1 MMYEEDA
8 ISLGDDEPIAH
19 EPSADD
25 EIDAMVL
32 DRYNTTSMAM
42 DAEASL
48 FRQVPSARM
57 LTDTDML
64 PLPVLYTPALYI
76 ASSHYNL
83 SCRVSRNAYICS
95 CLNNARCAGC
105 KGKMVDDSE
114 LSGAFW
120 LLDSG
125 ASHHFTGD
133 IGDFASYNALK

>member
-25 EIDAMVL
+25 EIDVMVL

-64 PLPVLYTPALYI
+64 P
-76 ASSHYNL
+76 
-83 SCRVSRNAYICS
+83 
-95 CLNNARCAGC
+95 
-105 KGKMVDDSE
+105 
-114 LSGAFW
+114 
-120 LLDSG
+120 
-125 ASHHFTGD
+125 
-133 IGDFASYNALK
+133 